1 MINAELGHVTTLE
14 EFHSEIRRQQEEA
27 HGDHYC
33 AIHDAIQKYMKECR
47 SYMELGTHQGGTAAA
62 ALLCNPK
69 EVHLRDIDMSRYNK
83 FLKPIAE
90 KYAADNKIKL
100 DVKQVDS
107 TTLGSTAPVDILMI
121 DSYHHPNHMQ
131 RELDTHKHFVSKYI
145 IAHDTE
151 VLHGKKNNSLFL
163 CLAQFAEKEGWDVVE
178 HVQLN
183 VGYAVIKKK

>member
-1 MINAELGHVTTLE
+1 M
-14 EFHSEIRRQQEEA
+14 
-27 HGDHYC
+27 
-33 AIHDAIQKYMKECR
+33 
-47 SYMELGTHQGGTAAA
+47 
-62 ALLCNPK
+62 
-69 EVHLRDIDMSRYNK
+69 
-83 FLKPIAE
+83 
-90 KYAADNKIKL
+90 
-100 DVKQVDS
+100 
-107 TTLGSTAPVDILMI
+107 LMI

>member
-69 EVHLRDIDMSRYNK
+69 EVYLRDIDMSRYNK

-107 TTLGSTAPVDILMI
+107 TTLGSTAPVDMLMI

>member
-1 MINAELGHVTTLE
+1 VINAELGHVTTLE

-107 TTLGSTAPVDILMI
+107 TTLGSTAPVDMLMI

>member
-1 MINAELGHVTTLE
+1 VINAELGHVTTLE

-69 EVHLRDIDMSRYNK
+69 EVYLRDIDMSRYNK

-107 TTLGSTAPVDILMI
+107 TTLGSTAPVDMLMI

>member
-1 MINAELGHVTTLE
+1 
-14 EFHSEIRRQQEEA
+14 
-27 HGDHYC
+27 
-33 AIHDAIQKYMKECR
+33 
-47 SYMELGTHQGGTAAA
+47 MELGTHQGGTAAA

-69 EVHLRDIDMSRYNK
+69 EVYLRDIDMSRYNK

-107 TTLGSTAPVDILMI
+107 TTLGSTAPVDMLMI